1 MGPGCQWHGRKGE
14 VRVACAGLC
23 DALGGPAKRAEF
35 CAWESQPVRFG
46 PVVLGCVLGLAGRF
60 LLGDLGKAGLG
71 AGFGS
76 KSRLG

>member
-1 MGPGCQWHGRKGE
+1 VARAEKGE

-23 DALGGPAKRAEF
+23 DALGGLAKRAEC

-46 PVVLGCVLGLAGRF
+46 PVVLGCVLVLAGR
-60 LLGDLGKAGLG
+60 LG